1 MCIHRIRRL
10 FIFLSQLNFSV
21 SMKLHLP
28 VRLFRAII
36 AMFITTQAFV
46 CADNLAPDTSQFTVQ
61 PNTES
66 SVIPIQNGTA
76 TFKEIIIKDKEDLLS
91 IIPSKE
97 SPTAFLINNKKLE
110 FDNLQTSL
118 MTLSDNSWLLSK
130 YSDNDNSSIHI
141 SIYA

>member
-28 VRLFRAII
+28 VRLFFRAII
-36 AMFITTQAFV
+36 VMFITTQAFV

-76 TFKEIIIKDKEDLLS
+76 TFKEIIIRGLLKTRQMA
-91 IIPSKE
+91 ICRDGEP
-97 SPTAFLINNKKLE
+97 
-110 FDNLQTSL
+110 
-118 MTLSDNSWLLSK
+118 
-130 YSDNDNSSIHI
+130 
-141 SIYA
+141 